1 MISLLQLLKEATG
14 TPKAIILG
22 GGAGSGKTY
31 LVKNVLGDLKDG
43 NFIPKGSSE
52 NFTYLN
58 PDDIVEKTGA
68 SLGAA
73 MGQFKDI
80 FDNAVENK

>member
-58 PDDIVEKTGA
+58 PDDIIEKTG
-68 SLGAA
+68 SFFRGCY
-73 MGQFKDI
+73 GSIQRYF
-80 FDNAVENK
+80 